1 MDVLINLVL
10 VESVPTCTK
19 LGSKAR
25 SMKSTSRNKTRTVIS
40 ATVYQ
45 HYVHLQ
51 NILIRG

>member
-1 MDVLINLVL
+1 MDELINLVF

-25 SMKSTSRNKTRTVIS
+25 SMKGASMNKTWSVIS
-40 ATVYQ
+40 SKKYQ